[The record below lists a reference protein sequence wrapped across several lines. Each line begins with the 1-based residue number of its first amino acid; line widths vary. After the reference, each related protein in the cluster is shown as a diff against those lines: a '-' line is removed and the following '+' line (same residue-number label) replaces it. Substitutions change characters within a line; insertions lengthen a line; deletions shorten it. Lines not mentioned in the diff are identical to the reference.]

1 MPTFN
6 NWSFWTGYST
16 FYSQTECRG
25 DTRNSDDFAAVSRG
39 ILRTGPRNLAKF
51 FAENCLWLCV
61 LHVSARCIPDSVI
74 RVSDEV
80 SSALHDGRP
89 VVALESAIITH
100 GLPYPVNLEY
110 DIPFVVV
117 IFIFLVLRL
126 LLVAYFTKLVECN
139 SVSLFNLISLLS
151 ACWGRFR
158 IMAHLLMWCR
168 VTVKLIRL

>member
-1 MPTFN
+1 
-6 NWSFWTGYST
+6 
-16 FYSQTECRG
+16 
-25 DTRNSDDFAAVSRG
+25 
-39 ILRTGPRNLAKF
+39 
-51 FAENCLWLCV
+51 
-61 LHVSARCIPDSVI
+61 VI

-126 LLVAYFTKLVECN
+126 LLVAYFTKLVEFN

-151 ACWGRFR
+151 AC
-158 IMAHLLMWCR
+158 
-168 VTVKLIRL
+168 

>member
-1 MPTFN
+1 
-6 NWSFWTGYST
+6 
-16 FYSQTECRG
+16 
-25 DTRNSDDFAAVSRG
+25 
-39 ILRTGPRNLAKF
+39 
-51 FAENCLWLCV
+51 
-61 LHVSARCIPDSVI
+61 VI

-100 GLPYPVNLEY
+100 GLPYPANLEY

-151 ACWGRFR
+151 AC
-158 IMAHLLMWCR
+158 
-168 VTVKLIRL
+168 

>member
-1 MPTFN
+1 
-6 NWSFWTGYST
+6 
-16 FYSQTECRG
+16 
-25 DTRNSDDFAAVSRG
+25 
-39 ILRTGPRNLAKF
+39 
-51 FAENCLWLCV
+51 
-61 LHVSARCIPDSVI
+61 VI

-117 IFIFLVLRL
+117 IFIFLRL

-151 ACWGRFR
+151 AC
-158 IMAHLLMWCR
+158 
-168 VTVKLIRL
+168 